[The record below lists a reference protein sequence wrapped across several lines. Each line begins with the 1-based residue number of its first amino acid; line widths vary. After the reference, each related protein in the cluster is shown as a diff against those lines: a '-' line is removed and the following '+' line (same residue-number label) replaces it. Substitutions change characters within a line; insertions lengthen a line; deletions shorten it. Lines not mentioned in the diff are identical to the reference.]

1 MKWFK
6 RIAQGFNPGF
16 VAGESCPESGTR
28 SWGVACGF
36 KTEDQ
41 HTRLGRHFSSVVPYS
56 QNYGGQAARHPGL
69 KPWAVLSDHFM
80 VIVQNGTAAIC
91 ASENDQTQIG
101 E

>member
-1 MKWFK
+1 MAD
-6 RIAQGFNPGF
+6 R
-16 VAGESCPESGTR
+16 
-28 SWGVACGF
+28 
-36 KTEDQ
+36 
-41 HTRLGRHFSSVVPYS
+41 
-56 QNYGGQAARHPGL
+56 QADLALHDTGL